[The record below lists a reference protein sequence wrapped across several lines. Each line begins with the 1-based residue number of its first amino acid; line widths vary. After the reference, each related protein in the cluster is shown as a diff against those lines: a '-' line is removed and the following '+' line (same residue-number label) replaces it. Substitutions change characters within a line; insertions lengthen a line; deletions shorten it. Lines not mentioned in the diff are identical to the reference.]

1 MRVNGPWGYLQ
12 IGDTGRLRKAPFRS
26 VGRVNHASL
35 AVSALHWRG
44 ILDIG
49 SDSCLCRSAPV
60 NPGGPQPRTLAPD
73 VSLVDH
79 QRDYYHPRVYVSGMF
94 TSGHL
99 LVLVPMADGRL
110 P

>member
-35 AVSALHWRG
+35 AVSTLHWRG

-79 QRDYYHPRVYVSGMF
+79 QLTLLPSESLRLRDVYIWS
-94 TSGHL
+94 
-99 LVLVPMADGRL
+99 LVGACSYG
-110 P
+110 